1 MHDLLRALTE
11 SLALLGRRDPEVV
24 AIVGRS
30 LAISGVATLFAT
42 LAGVPLGYLLARA
55 RFRGRTL
62 LLALVNTGM
71 GLPPVV
77 VGLVVWLLLARTGPL
92 GRLGIL
98 YTPTAMVVAQFLIA
112 LPLVIGVTAA
122 AVQALP
128 EELPELLRSLGAGR
142 LRTVWL
148 VGREAHLGLLAAVMA
163 GFGGNTT
170 EGGATMTVGGHLRGA
185 PPLLT
190 PALVPPTGRGEVA
203 EALALGLILLLLA
216 FVVNAA
222 LTAVQQ
228 RRSP

>member
-11 SLALLGRRDPEVV
+11 SFALLGRRDPEVV

-112 LPLVIGVTAA
+112 LPLVIG
-122 AVQALP
+122 
-128 EELPELLRSLGAGR
+128 
-142 LRTVWL
+142 
-148 VGREAHLGLLAAVMA
+148 
-163 GFGGNTT
+163 
-170 EGGATMTVGGHLRGA
+170 
-185 PPLLT
+185 
-190 PALVPPTGRGEVA
+190 
-203 EALALGLILLLLA
+203 
-216 FVVNAA
+216 
-222 LTAVQQ
+222 
-228 RRSP
+228 